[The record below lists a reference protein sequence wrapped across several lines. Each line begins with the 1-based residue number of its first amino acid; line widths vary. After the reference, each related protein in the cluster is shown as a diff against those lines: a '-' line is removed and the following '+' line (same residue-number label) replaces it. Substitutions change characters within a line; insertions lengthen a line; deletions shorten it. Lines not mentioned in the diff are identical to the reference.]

1 MSWVSSESESM
12 KAGSIKRP
20 LCVIHVLFVK
30 NQAAARRGE
39 CCRSDEAFDAPAV
52 AASVAPTMVPLDAVR
67 DSIQRLQHL
76 SRHFKNPHFLMQLL
90 QGGCFTFNKKR
101 KKEKKGEKKRNK
113 AASWIFNTNR
123 KKKKR
128 NRPSR
133 LQSVKP
139 A

>member
-39 CCRSDEAFDAPAV
+39 CCRSDEAFNAPAV
-52 AASVAPTMVPLDAVR
+52 AASVAPTMVPLDGVR

-101 KKEKKGEKKRNK
+101 KKEKKGEKKETK
-113 AASWIFNTNR
+113 QPAGFLTQTE
-123 KKKKR
+123 KKKKK